1 MRKANSVA
9 TITYRY
15 TMNTMARGISTPP
28 TVSAPDSPQRM
39 DVNATSDTIA
49 LSAPIAKVR
58 EPVTN
63 MAMSCSM
70 RWSGLS
76 TGASRKWPR

>member
-9 TITYRY
+9 TMTYRY
-15 TMNTMARGISTPP
+15 TMNTMARGISTPA
-28 TVSAPDSPQRM
+28 TSSAPDRFHRIA
-39 DVNATSDTIA
+39 VNATSDTTA
-49 LSAPIAKVR
+49 LRAPIASVR

-63 MAMSCSM
+63 AAMSCSM

-76 TGASRKWPR
+76 TGSSMKWPR